1 MLKLPIEPG
10 EDAGAIA
17 EFCGKYIVCPAKV
30 GKGID
35 CTLLRLKSIRINEEI
50 LSLKQDY
57 QDTAYKALL

>member
-50 LSLKQDY
+50 LSLKQD
-57 QDTAYKALL
+57 